1 MQYSPWETYGASFQS
16 SMTLDAELPQ
26 EAMANHIKFTGKPG
40 DILLFDTACWHTSM
54 PNRARPGEGGGLDGA
69 SRCTVQVDYRS
80 SETPYRGPRDFH
92 WGAKAAISEPTLR
105 RLAAQGKL
113 PVSRRRLFGL
123 PDHGVGDDAVNR
135 MY

>member
-1 MQYSPWETYGASFQS
+1 MGFDDYEQPYAGGVDDRAV
-16 SMTLDAELPQ
+16 LPQ
-26 EAMANHIKFTGKPG
+26 ASMPNHLRLAVPAGTTA
-40 DILLFDTACWHTSM
+40 LFDPACWHTSM